1 MFITSLKDFITSEI
15 FHMLNTEKTS
25 KTISI
30 TKHLCGGGKQLM
42 PKLMYEDDLM
52 GRKGQMCI

>member
-1 MFITSLKDFITSEI
+1 
-15 FHMLNTEKTS
+15 MLNTEKTS

-42 PKLMYEDDLM
+42 PKPMYEDDLM
-52 GRKGQMCI
+52 GQKGQMCI